1 MCVHD
6 TPSEEAKAFSVPGPD
21 RSGGPETRRFGR
33 QLSASFRRSMQ
44 GEERMAQSGG
54 QLAHAKALPTIL
66 KRGVRTFYS
75 QNLSVD
81 NLTRGGG

>member
-1 MCVHD
+1 
-6 TPSEEAKAFSVPGPD
+6 
-21 RSGGPETRRFGR
+21 
-33 QLSASFRRSMQ
+33 MQ